1 MESQN
6 RKGFNFNSPISPSKA
21 LFNALE
27 MVSPQNFL
35 KRSKSTSSTRSEDS
49 NTCSNKSESTSKK
62 PLEKLNNI
70 RFKRTKPNSPS
81 KSDCSNSQ
89 TTTTKP
95 SQFLLTPPNSPS
107 SPTLI
112 TQIPQ
117 TNNNNSARIQFSST
131 ISLTTYLLCAP
142 FLDLKLVV
150 PRTISFQEFKEHV
163 SKIAGLDLS
172 DDDTIAYFHSCTMT
186 ELDEELL
193 KQEKNL
199 TFINFLVRQEK
210 LRRVA
215 NSNCWVNNML
225 WMRDQVE
232 VTLVAKWMT

>member
-1 MESQN
+1 
-6 RKGFNFNSPISPSKA
+6 
-21 LFNALE
+21 
-27 MVSPQNFL
+27 MVSPQSLL

-49 NTCSNKSESTSKK
+49 NSSKSSESTSKK
-62 PLEKLNNI
+62 TFEKLNNI
-70 RFKRTKPNSPS
+70 RFKRAKPNSPS

-89 TTTTKP
+89 TTTTTKP
-95 SQFLLTPPNSPS
+95 LPFLPTPPNSPS
-107 SPTLI
+107 SSTLI
-112 TQIPQ
+112 TTQTHQ
-117 TNNNNSARIQFSST
+117 TNHNDARPQFSST
-131 ISLTTYLLCAP
+131 ISLTTHLLCAP

-150 PRTISFQEFKEHV
+150 PRTISLQEFKEQV
-163 SKIAGLDLS
+163 SKITGLDLS
-172 DDDTIAYFHSCTMT
+172 DDDTVAYFHSCTMT
-186 ELDEELL
+186 ELDDELL

-215 NSNCWVNNML
+215 NNNCWMNNML